1 MFKVGFAAAVFFTA
15 LVFSGCAGNAGV
27 QERSPEDEAAAAA
40 AAALGNLDAALGG
53 EKPGTGPAADRGA
66 VPSSPST
73 AAPASSAAAGTS
85 PVSGQE
91 PPVPRAEPAWVS
103 APDMVY
109 NRAAYVAAVGYGP
122 ERGAA
127 EKNAFAALTAL
138 FGQTIQGEQIAATK
152 YSEAVLNGA
161 VDSWSENTEI
171 TNAIKT
177 SAELESLIG
186 AEIKDY
192 WYDGKTTHY
201 AAAVME
207 RAKTA
212 VLYRDMIR
220 TNEQIIANLVTMPDQ
235 VKNSLDGYSRFI
247 FAGTIADAN
256 RAFANVLSVVGNAGI
271 DPGAMKKGDEYRLEA
286 VEIAKKIPV
295 RVTVTNDSAD
305 RIRGAF
311 VSAITQAG
319 FRAGTGNSRYL
330 LDVSVAL
337 SPVDLPNQSN
347 TFVRYTVDAK
357 LTDQETAS
365 ILLPYNIGGRS
376 GHLTA
381 VEAENRAYSDA
392 VRSINETY
400 GDRLSAYLAALLPEK
415 KSTTSP

>member
-1 MFKVGFAAAVFFTA
+1 MFKINFAVAAVFAA
-15 LVFSGCAGNAGV
+15 LVLSSCAGSAGV
-27 QERSPEDEAAAAA
+27 QKQTPEDEAAAAA
-40 AAALGNLDAALGG
+40 SAALAALDNGG
-53 EKPGTGPAADRGA
+53 K
-66 VPSSPST
+66 T
-73 AAPASSAAAGTS
+73 AAPLAGSSSPAAASQGAAG
-85 PVSGQE
+85 P
-91 PPVPRAEPAWVS
+91 EPAWVMS
-103 APDMVY
+103 PDTVY
-109 NRAAYVAAVGYGP
+109 NRATYVAAVGYGP
-122 ERGAA
+122 ERGIA

-138 FGQTIQGEQIAATK
+138 FGQTVQGEQIAATK

-207 RAKTA
+207 RAKTV

-220 TNEQIIANLVTMPDQ
+220 TNEQIITGLVTMPDR
-235 VKNSLDGYSRFI
+235 VKNSLDGYSRFV

-256 RAFANVLSVVGNAGI
+256 RVFANVLSVVANADPSVAGL
-271 DPGAMKKGDEYRLEA
+271 DPGAMKKGDDYRLEA
-286 VEIAKKIPV
+286 VEIAKKIPIQV
-295 RVTVTNDSAD
+295 KVSNDSAD

-330 LDVSVAL
+330 LDVSVVL

-347 TFVRYTVDAK
+347 KFVRYAVDAQ

-376 GHLTA
+376 GHLTV

-400 GDRLSAYLAALLPEK
+400 GDRLSAYLAALVPEK
-415 KSTTSP
+415 K

>member
-1 MFKVGFAAAVFFTA
+1 MFKIGFAGAVFLAA
-15 LVFSGCAGNAGV
+15 LVFFGCAGSAGV
-27 QERSPEDEAAAAA
+27 QKTTSEDEAASAA
-40 AAALGNLDAALGG
+40 AAALTDLDAALGRG
-53 EKPGTGPAADRGA
+53 QPGGGPAQG
-66 VPSSPST
+66 SSP
-73 AAPASSAAAGTS
+73 APAPRNTASAAAESPAASAAAGQEV
-85 PVSGQE
+85 PVSRPE
-91 PPVPRAEPAWVS
+91 PLWVS
-103 APDMVY
+103 APDRVY
-109 NRAAYVAAVGYGP
+109 DRAAYVAAVGYGSG
-122 ERGAA
+122 RGMA

-177 SAELESLIG
+177 SAELESLVG

-207 RAKTA
+207 RAKT
-212 VLYRDMIR
+212 VLLYADMIR
-220 TNEQIIANLVTMPDQ
+220 TNEKIIADLTTMPDR
-235 VKNSLDGYSRFI
+235 VKNSLDGYSRYV

-256 RAFANVLSVVGNAGI
+256 RVFANVLSVVGNDNTGI

-286 VEIAKKIPV
+286 AEIAKNIPV
-295 RVTVTNDSAD
+295 QVRVSNDSAD

-311 VSAITQAG
+311 VSAINKAG
-319 FRAGTGNSRYL
+319 FRAGTGNTRYV

-347 TFVRYTVDAK
+347 KFVRSAVDARVI
-357 LTDQETAS
+357 DQETAS
-365 ILLPYNIGGRS
+365 ILLPYNIGARS

-381 VEAENRAYSDA
+381 AEAENRAYSDA
-392 VRSINETY
+392 VRNINETY
-400 GDRLSAYLAALLPEK
+400 GDRLSTYLAALLPAAK
-415 KSTTSP
+415 

>member
-1 MFKVGFAAAVFFTA
+1 MFKVGFAAAALFTA
-15 LVFSGCAGNAGV
+15 LVFSGCAGSAGV
-27 QERSPEDEAAAAA
+27 QKNSPEDEAATAA
-40 AAALGNLDAALGG
+40 AAALGDLDAALGG
-53 EKPGTGPAADRGA
+53 GKPGTGGAADRGTA
-66 VPSSPST
+66 PSSASPAVSGSST
-73 AAPASSAAAGTS
+73 RAGTS
-85 PVSGQE
+85 PAAGQE
-91 PPVPRAEPAWVS
+91 PPVPLVEPAWVS
-103 APDMVY
+103 APGMVY
-109 NRAAYVAAVGYGP
+109 DRAAYVAAVGYGP
-122 ERGAA
+122 ERGVA

-220 TNEQIIANLVTMPDQ
+220 TNEQIITSMVTMPDR
-235 VKNSLDGYSRFI
+235 VKNSLDGYSRFV

-256 RAFANVLSVVGNAGI
+256 RVFANVLSVVGNADI

-286 VEIAKKIPV
+286 AEIAKKIPIQV
-295 RVTVTNDSAD
+295 KVSRDSAD
-305 RIRGAF
+305 RIKGAF

-330 LDVSVAL
+330 LDISVVL

-347 TFVRYTVDAK
+347 KFVRYVVDAK

-365 ILLPYNIGGRS
+365 ILLPYNISGRS

-381 VEAENRAYSDA
+381 AEAENRAYSDA
-392 VRSINETY
+392 VRSINENY
-400 GDRLSAYLAALLPEK
+400 RDRLSAYLAALLPEK
-415 KSTTSP
+415 K

>member
-1 MFKVGFAAAVFFTA
+1 MFKIGFAGAVFFAA
-15 LVFSGCAGNAGV
+15 LVFSGCAGGAGV
-27 QERSPEDEAAAAA
+27 QKTAPEDEAAAAA
-40 AAALGNLDAALGG
+40 TAALTDLDAALGG
-53 EKPGTGPAADRGA
+53 GEAGTVQAGGRGP
-66 VPSSPST
+66 VPSSAPQAASP
-73 AAPASSAAAGTS
+73 AAPPAVSNQGP
-85 PVSGQE
+85 PVSRPE
-91 PPVPRAEPAWVS
+91 PLWVS
-103 APDMVY
+103 APDTVY
-109 NRAAYVAAVGYGP
+109 DRALYAAAVGYGS
-122 ERGAA
+122 ERGIA

-220 TNEQIIANLVTMPDQ
+220 TNEKIITDLITMPDRT
-235 VKNSLDGYSRFI
+235 KNSLDGYSRYV

-256 RAFANVLSVVGNAGI
+256 RVFANVLSVVGSREAGL

-286 VEIAKKIPV
+286 VEIAKNIPIRV
-295 RVTVTNDSAD
+295 RVSNDSAD
-305 RIRGAF
+305 RVRGAF
-311 VSAITQAG
+311 VSAINKAG
-319 FRAGTGNSRYL
+319 FRAGTGNTRYV
-330 LDVSVAL
+330 LDVSVVL

-347 TFVRYTVDAK
+347 KFVRYAVDAN

-365 ILLPYNIGGRS
+365 ILLPYNIGARS

-381 VEAENRAYSDA
+381 AEAENKAYSDA

-400 GDRLSAYLAALLPEK
+400 GDRLSAYLAALLPGAK
-415 KSTTSP
+415 

>member
-1 MFKVGFAAAVFFTA
+1 
-15 LVFSGCAGNAGV
+15 
-27 QERSPEDEAAAAA
+27 
-40 AAALGNLDAALGG
+40 
-53 EKPGTGPAADRGA
+53 
-66 VPSSPST
+66 
-73 AAPASSAAAGTS
+73 
-85 PVSGQE
+85 
-91 PPVPRAEPAWVS
+91 
-103 APDMVY
+103 MVY
-109 NRAAYVAAVGYGP
+109 NQAAYVAAVGYGA
-122 ERGAA
+122 ERGMA

-177 SAELESLIG
+177 SAELESLVG

-207 RAKTA
+207 RAKT
-212 VLYRDMIR
+212 VILYRDMIR
-220 TNEQIIANLVTMPDQ
+220 TNEKIIADLVTMPDRI
-235 VKNSLDGYSRFI
+235 KNSLDGYSRLL

-256 RAFANVLSVVGNAGI
+256 RAFANVLSVVGGGGI

-286 VEIAKKIPV
+286 AEIAKKIPIQV
-295 RVTVTNDSAD
+295 KVANDSAD

-311 VSAITQAG
+311 TSAINKAG

-330 LDVSVAL
+330 LDVSVIL

-347 TFVRYTVDAK
+347 KFIRYAVDAK
-357 LTDQETAS
+357 LTDQEMGV

-376 GHLTA
+376 GHITVA
-381 VEAENRAYSDA
+381 EAENRAYSDA
-392 VRSINETY
+392 VRNVNETY
-400 GDRLSAYLAALLPEK
+400 GDRLSAYLAALLPAK
-415 KSTTSP
+415 K

>member
-1 MFKVGFAAAVFFTA
+1 MFKVGFAAAALMTA
-15 LVFSGCAGNAGV
+15 LVFSGCAGSAGV
-27 QERSPEDEAAAAA
+27 QKRSSEDEAAAAA
-40 AAALGNLDAALGG
+40 AAALGDLDAALGG
-53 EKPGTGPAADRGA
+53 GKPGTGGAADRGA
-66 VPSSPST
+66 ASSSVSP
-73 AAPASSAAAGTS
+73 AASASSAMGTS
-85 PVSGQE
+85 PVSGQD
-91 PPVPRAEPAWVS
+91 PVPRQEPLWVS
-103 APDMVY
+103 APDKVY
-109 NRAAYVAAVGYGP
+109 DRAAYVAAVGYGS
-122 ERGAA
+122 ERSIA

-207 RAKTA
+207 RAKTV

-220 TNEQIIANLVTMPDQ
+220 TNEQIITGLVTMPDRI
-235 VKNSLDGYSRFI
+235 KNSLDGYSRFI

-256 RAFANVLSVVGNAGI
+256 RVFANVLSVVGNADPRVAGL
-271 DPGAMKKGDEYRLEA
+271 DPGAMQKGDHYRLEA
-286 VEIAKKIPV
+286 VEIAKKIPIQV
-295 RVTVTNDSAD
+295 KVSSDSAD
-305 RIRGAF
+305 RIRSAF

-347 TFVRYTVDAK
+347 KFVRYAVDAK

-365 ILLPYNIGGRS
+365 ILLPYNISGRS
-376 GHLTA
+376 GHLT
-381 VEAENRAYSDA
+381 VTEAENRAYSDA

-415 KSTTSP
+415 K